1 MILRYDGT
9 TKIAEVAGGGNL
21 TDSGWVDIEWTSNFK
36 DYADLPNNGA
46 QVRRIGNIVYLR
58 GVAAPTQTLPTSS
71 AQTMSTLPE
80 GFRPDKNVYAI
91 MQGSGSRR
99 WQLIVA
105 PTGGVGC
112 GRYGTDSFEDIDTGV
127 WLPFNVSYVAGD
139 NQ

>member
-1 MILRYDGT
+1 M
-9 TKIAEVAGGGNL
+9 

-71 AQTMSTLPE
+71 AQIMSNVPE
-80 GFRPDKNVYAI
+80 GFRPDKNVIAI

-112 GRYGTDSFEDIDTGV
+112 GRYGTDSFEDINTGV